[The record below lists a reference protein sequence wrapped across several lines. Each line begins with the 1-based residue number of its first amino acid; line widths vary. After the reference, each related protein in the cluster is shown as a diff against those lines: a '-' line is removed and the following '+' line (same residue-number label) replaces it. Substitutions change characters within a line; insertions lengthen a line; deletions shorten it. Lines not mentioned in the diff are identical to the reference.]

1 MNTKWLFINKMSF
14 AISWFLTV
22 VQTTYGSNKEVAEKN
37 LSESVLAAITED
49 VPQVCFPGER
59 KENWR
64 D

>member
-1 MNTKWLFINKMSF
+1 MSF
-14 AISWFLTV
+14 AISCFLTV